1 MAMTTISV
9 PLSLEQA
16 KKLEDMVRNGVG
28 ENRAQVMR
36 KALERLA
43 EEEAIRVVL
52 EAQREVTEGKIMRGD
67 LRKILK
73 IKKHD

>member
-1 MAMTTISV
+1 MTTISV